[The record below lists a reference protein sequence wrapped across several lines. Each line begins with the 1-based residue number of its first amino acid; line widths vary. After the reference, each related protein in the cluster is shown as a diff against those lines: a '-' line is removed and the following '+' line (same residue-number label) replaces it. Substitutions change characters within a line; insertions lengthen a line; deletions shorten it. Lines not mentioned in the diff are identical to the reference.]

1 MIIIRSIF
9 ISIII
14 NYYHYYC
21 ELWIVL
27 NIHYIF
33 IIIITYYYY
42 HYYVY
47 VYIYKYVWLYMLDFF
62 WSSQISSN
70 QTGLIPTTKQPP
82 LFSHQVIQEEKPSPR
97 KSWTPN
103 NNHVP
108 RCRCLIGGIG
118 DPQKGGIFQTFDAG
132 CSGMIGLQS
141 LWWCLRKGR
150 VNMDPRLV

>member
-21 ELWIVL
+21 ELWKNVL

-47 VYIYKYVWLYMLDFF
+47 VYIYINMYDYICWIFSDQVRSPATKLA
-62 WSSQISSN
+62 WSPQ
-70 QTGLIPTTKQPP
+70 
-82 LFSHQVIQEEKPSPR
+82 R
-97 KSWTPN
+97 
-103 NNHVP
+103 NNHHFFHT
-108 RCRCLIGGIG
+108 
-118 DPQKGGIFQTFDAG
+118 K
-132 CSGMIGLQS
+132 
-141 LWWCLRKGR
+141 
-150 VNMDPRLV
+150 